1 MNEQELLDKEEALIH
16 ELEEFNREKERV
28 RTLLGSI
35 GGSSKNKKEH
45 IINMVFLV
53 VVLTFFVLELT
64 THFLPSAISLEIGV
78 LLVSIK
84 IIMLIHN
91 ANKAN
96 HFSFW
101 ILNSI
106 EYRINEINK
115 RTITMEKDFKKI
127 KKQLKD
133 IDSD

>member
-1 MNEQELLDKEEALIH
+1 MDEEELLNKEAELIR
-16 ELEEFNREKERV
+16 ELEEFKKEKEQV
-28 RTLLGSI
+28 RNILGSI
-35 GGSSKNKKEH
+35 GGSTKNKKES
-45 IINMVFLV
+45 IINLVFLII
-53 VVLTFFVLELT
+53 VLTFFTLEMT

-106 EYRINEINK
+106 EYRMNEINK
-115 RTITMEKDFKKI
+115 RTKTLEKDFKKI
-127 KKQLKD
+127 KKQLLPEEEE
-133 IDSD
+133 

>member
-1 MNEQELLDKEEALIH
+1 MNDEEFTAKESELIR
-16 ELEEFNREKERV
+16 ELEEFKREKERV
-28 RTLLGSI
+28 RKLLGSI
-35 GGSSKNKKEH
+35 GGSSKNKREH
-45 IINMVFLV
+45 FINMFFLTIV
-53 VVLTFFVLELT
+53 VTFFTLELT

-106 EYRINEINK
+106 EFRVNEINK
-115 RTITMEKDFKKI
+115 RTITLEKDFLKM
-127 KKQLKD
+127 KKQLAEKS
-133 IDSD
+133 IE